1 MLPELNFGPKVAQHC
16 SFYQNNQTIIQTET
30 IRWHRFF
37 FGQIEVRYV
46 FISSQRDFYL
56 RAGDSQGMRSECSRP
71 CWCNAKQLER
81 NWPANLPIQPR
92 RYRQSGI
99 HDFDFM
105 AWITRLHIGK
115 GRKEERGNTVSLLC
129 SAAANQM
136 LLQGWHADSQV
147 VIQWPDS
154 HLLQRAY
161 GWSSKHVKP
170 LGSGQCETQGVPH
183 AVMRRRWSHQVAK
196 RRQKSASHHLFFPRT
211 KRREETWLVVTEV
224 YTHREELQRGIKHSQ
239 IKMIRVKEQHREE
252 AETQSKKEFPP
263 DWKWRRQFSCTGG
276 AWSDWEG
283 DYSSDCHTH
292 QLITAACVFTQGRV
306 HPRLRV
312 YSVGTVA

>member
-46 FISSQRDFYL
+46 FISSQRDFYS
-56 RAGDSQGMRSECSRP
+56 RTGDSQGMRSECSRP

-170 LGSGQCETQGVPH
+170 LGSGH
-183 AVMRRRWSHQVAK
+183 ARRKEFHMQWWDGDEVIKWLNGDRNQ
-196 RRQKSASHHLFFPRT
+196 HHITFFFPGPSGGR
-211 KRREETWLVVTEV
+211 K
-224 YTHREELQRGIKHSQ
+224 
-239 IKMIRVKEQHREE
+239 
-252 AETQSKKEFPP
+252 P
-263 DWKWRRQFSCTGG
+263 D
-276 AWSDWEG
+276 
-283 DYSSDCHTH
+283 
-292 QLITAACVFTQGRV
+292 
-306 HPRLRV
+306 
-312 YSVGTVA
+312 